1 MLMKQEIKEKK
12 QTVELINDDC
22 LIALKMLQSDS
33 IDLIITSPPYADQR
47 KNTYGG
53 VSADKYVEWFTPIA
67 KELLRVTKSSGSFVL
82 NIKERA
88 INGERH
94 TYVIE
99 LILMMRKLGWLWT
112 EEYIWHKKNSYP
124 GKWPNRFRDS
134 WERCIHFTKSKKFNM
149 YQEEVMVPMGDWK
162 NSRLKN
168 MSDTDKTRDESRV
181 GSGFG
186 KKIEN
191 WATRDQAYPTN
202 VLHMATECGNRRH
215 SAAFPE
221 SLPEWF
227 IKLFT
232 TEGDTVLDPF
242 SGSGTTL
249 KVAKTMKRNAIG
261 IEILDEYCEITANR
275 VGLKKLTQKKY
286 RYIDD

>member
-1 MLMKQEIKEKK
+1 LFNRFKDASKRFNRSDRYITTLRRPKEK
-12 QTVELINDDC
+12 
-22 LIALKMLQSDS
+22 
-33 IDLIITSPPYADQR
+33 
-47 KNTYGG
+47 TYGG

-149 YQEEVMVPMGDWK
+149 YQEEVMVPMG
-162 NSRLKN
+162 L
-168 MSDTDKTRDESRV
+168 E
-181 GSGFG
+181 
-186 KKIEN
+186 
-191 WATRDQAYPTN
+191 
-202 VLHMATECGNRRH
+202 
-215 SAAFPE
+215 
-221 SLPEWF
+221 
-227 IKLFT
+227 
-232 TEGDTVLDPF
+232 
-242 SGSGTTL
+242 
-249 KVAKTMKRNAIG
+249 
-261 IEILDEYCEITANR
+261 
-275 VGLKKLTQKKY
+275 KLTT
-286 RYIDD
+286 

>member
-1 MLMKQEIKEKK
+1 MKQEVKEKK
-12 QTVELINDDC
+12 QTIELINDDC

-33 IDLIITSPPYADQR
+33 IDLIVTSPPYADQR
-47 KNTYGG
+47 KKTYGG

-168 MSDTDKTRDESRV
+168 MSDTDKKRDESKV

-191 WATRDQAYPTN
+191 WVARDLAYPTN
-202 VLHMATECGNRRH
+202 VLHMATECGNRSH

-249 KVAKTMKRNAIG
+249 KVAKAMKRNAVG

-275 VGLKKLTQKKY
+275 VGLKKSSQKKY
-286 RYIDD
+286 RYTND